1 MPVITVMPRC
11 APQTKI
17 TGVAY
22 WGATIRLHGDSFD
35 DARRFATELAAQDG
49 SRLLSAFDDPDVIAG
64 QGTVGLEL
72 AALAPDVALVPI
84 GGGGLAA
91 GVALALKSQG
101 VRIVGAQV
109 EGVDAMARALRG
121 DHAPVE
127 PVATLADGVRV
138 KHPGRMTQQLHG
150 QIGRAQV

>member
-17 TGVAY
+17 TGVAH
-22 WGATIRLHGDSFD
+22 WGATIPLHGDSFD
-35 DARRFATELAAQDG
+35 DARRFATELAAQHG
-49 SRLLSAFDDPDVIAG
+49 YRLLSAFDDPDVIAG

-121 DHAPVE
+121 DHTPLE
-127 PVATLADGVRV
+127 PVATLADGVRE
-138 KHPGRMTQQLHG
+138 
-150 QIGRAQV
+150 IGRAHV

>member
-1 MPVITVMPRC
+1 MRISDWSSDVC
-11 APQTKI
+11 SS
-17 TGVAY
+17 Y
-22 WGATIRLHGDSFD
+22 L
-35 DARRFATELAAQDG
+35 ELAAQHG
-49 SRLLSAFDDPDVIAG
+49 YRLLSAFDDPDVIAG

-121 DHAPVE
+121 DHAPLE

-138 KHPGRMTQQLHG
+138 KHPGRLTQQLLDRKSTRLNSSH
-150 QIGRAQV
+150 